1 MKRYFILLIVIVF
14 SFEGKSQLDTLFLR
28 KNIYASEDSMIA
40 LFKRKDWKTYADYMN
55 PIVIE
60 MLGGKDGFIKY
71 LQEQMKILDEA
82 DVQIYK
88 AGKILQLVKIKDQYQ
103 CIVESFLQMKMNG
116 MTISGSSYD
125 IATSSDGVKWN
136 FFRITETATSAQIKE
151 IFPDLSPEFKLP
163 RAQMQRNTLEEFM
176 STYELQY
183 LN

>member
-14 SFEGKSQLDTLFLR
+14 SFEGKSQLDTLFLN
-28 KNIYASEDSMIA
+28 KNIYTSEDSMIA
-40 LFKRKDWKTYADYMN
+40 IFKRKDWKTYADYMN

-60 MLGGKDGFIKY
+60 MLGGKDGFVKY

-88 AGKILQLVKIKDQYQ
+88 VGKILQLLKINGQYQ
-103 CIVESFLQMKMNG
+103 CVVESFLQMKMNG

-125 IATSSDGVKWN
+125 IATSVDGVKWN

-151 IFPDLSPEFKLP
+151 IFPELSPEFKLP
-163 RAQMQRNTLEEFM
+163 RSKMEAKTLEEFM
-176 STYELQY
+176 TTYELQY
-183 LN
+183 LH